1 MVASRELEADE
12 WLVLLMIAVGGVVCI
27 VKY

>member
-1 MVASRELEADE
+1 MVASRELEAAE